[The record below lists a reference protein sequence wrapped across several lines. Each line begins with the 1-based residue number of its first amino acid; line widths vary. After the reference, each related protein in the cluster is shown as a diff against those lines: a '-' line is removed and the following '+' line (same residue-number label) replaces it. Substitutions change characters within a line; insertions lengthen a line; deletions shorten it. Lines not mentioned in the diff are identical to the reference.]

1 MSMFLP
7 TKKILSLSSVALVTA
22 LSIASA
28 QAQSAPPAPTNPP
41 PGLKQQNQPEPPG
54 RVARVGYAYGN
65 ISFADAGSNIWTNL
79 LPNRPISTGDSI
91 MVPEL
96 GKAELQVGANALR
109 VNANTRLSFINLDD
123 ENIQINLSQGSVV
136 MRVRAL
142 HERENI
148 EISTPNLR
156 FVIQE
161 PGEYRINVNDYD
173 NTSTVI
179 VRRGVGVAQG
189 ERDVITLRA
198 GETTRFSGTNLN
210 HTQIARAT
218 AYDTFDQWATDRD
231 RAEEN
236 SISAR
241 YVPRDMVGYQQL
253 DEYGNWDTHV
263 EYGAIWYPRGVSVG
277 WAPYR
282 DGHWVWVSPWGWT
295 WVDRSPWGFA
305 PYHYGRWTFVGRR
318 WGWVPGRWE
327 HHHRATYAPALVAF
341 VGIHRGGVQVGVS
354 VSSHRHQDF
363 GPSVSWFP
371 LGPGEVYRPHYHYS
385 DRYIRSVNNNI
396 INNTTIIQNNHH
408 HYRNQDVR
416 DAVTSVPTQT
426 FVRGEHVFPRST
438 SVTPTQMKHM
448 QIQENLSLQPEKNNR
463 FGDERPRYW
472 QDSVKNLRHPVV
484 NSPER
489 QERSA
494 ELATG
499 AGNNRAVT
507 NNADVTSTTP
517 NASLPNNSRER
528 ATRFNESFNER
539 DREAPYNNPRQS
551 DRRIEGNRIDGSVNQ
566 RVLPA
571 QNASMPTTVPQPQ
584 SVNSG
589 NNGSGIRTIEEM
601 NQRPVNVMRN
611 SDDSVRNS
619 NQTRFEDKRDTG
631 VRRATMEETVT
642 PRQPERRIETNTDR
656 AFDSSNRFERKV
668 ERMERNE
675 ERSGNRIVERNNER
689 VQERVQERAPERI
702 EDRGDRSGGRFFE
715 RVQNREAAPM
725 PKAEPRVTPPEP
737 KRESPPSSSKPER
750 DKNGERKGIER

>member
-1 MSMFLP
+1 MNMFLP
-7 TKKILSLSSVALVTA
+7 TKTILSLSGFALMAA
-22 LSIASA
+22 LNALPA
-28 QAQSAPPAPTNPP
+28 HAQSAPPPLNS
-41 PGLKQQNQPEPPG
+41 QSQNQQEPPG

-65 ISFADAGSNIWTNL
+65 ISFADAGSNIWTSL
-79 LPNRPISTGDSI
+79 LPNRPLSTGDSI
-91 MVPEL
+91 MVPES
-96 GKAELQVGANALR
+96 GKAELQVGANSLR
-109 VNANTRLSFINLDD
+109 INANTRLSFIQLDD
-123 ENIQINLSQGSVV
+123 DSTQINLSQGSLVV
-136 MRVRAL
+136 RVRAL
-142 HERENI
+142 QARENF

-156 FVIQE
+156 FLIQE

-189 ERDVITLRA
+189 ERDIITLRA
-198 GETTRFSGTNLN
+198 GEITRFSGTNLN

-218 AYDTFDQWATDRD
+218 AYDSFDQWVADRD

-327 HHHRATYAPALVAF
+327 HHHRAVYAPALVAF
-341 VGIHRGGVQVGVS
+341 VGLNRHGVQIGVT
-354 VSSHRHQDF
+354 VSNHRHQDF

-371 LGPGEVYRPHYHYS
+371 LGPGEVYRPHYHHS
-385 DRYIRSVNNNI
+385 DRYIRNVNQNI
-396 INNTTIIQNNHH
+396 VVNNTTIIQNNHY
-408 HYRNQDVR
+408 HYRNQDVH

-438 SVTPTQMKHM
+438 SVTPAQIKQM
-448 QIQENLSLQPEKNNR
+448 QVQEILNLQPAKNNR

-472 QDSVKNLRHPVV
+472 QDSEKNLRHPVV
-484 NSPER
+484 NAPER
-489 QERSA
+489 PERSGNVVIG
-494 ELATG
+494 T
-499 AGNNRAVT
+499 GNNQALT
-507 NNADVTSTTP
+507 NNAAINTGIS
-517 NASLPNNSRER
+517 NSSLPSNSRER
-528 ATRFNESFNER
+528 TSRFNEN
-539 DREAPYNNPRQS
+539 DHEAPYNHPHQPGK
-551 DRRIEGNRIDGSVNQ
+551 RIEGNRIDGTLNE

-571 QNASMPTTVPQPQ
+571 QNATMPVTTQPQ
-584 SVNSG
+584 SGTNTT
-589 NNGSGIRTIEEM
+589 GIRTIEEM
-601 NQRPVNVMRN
+601 NQRPVNTTRN
-611 SDDSVRNS
+611 
-619 NQTRFEDKRDTG
+619 FEDKRDSG
-631 VRRATMEETVT
+631 VRRSAMDEPVM
-642 PRQPERRIETNTDR
+642 PRQLERKMETSSDR
-656 AFDSSNRFERKV
+656 AFDSSNRFERKNERKV
-668 ERMERNE
+668 ERMEQNE
-675 ERSGNRIVERNNER
+675 ERSGNRFFERSN
-689 VQERVQERAPERI
+689 ERVQERAPERVQERVQDRAPERT

-715 RVQNREAAPM
+715 RPQNRETVPT
-725 PKAEPRVTPPEP
+725 PRAEPRVTPPEP

-750 DKNGERKGIER
+750 DKNLDRKGIER